1 MTPGVIIRNGSGRPD
16 RSCVLEVRRSLL
28 AALGHHVVA
37 DLLTF
42 HEGAH
47 PGALDRTDVHEHVL
61 AAVGRL
67 DKTKAFLGIEEL
79 HGTCGHHGL
88 LAFVRSANPI
98 TRTSCVGSSEFWE
111 LAEHPDAGA

>member
-1 MTPGVIIRNGSGRPD
+1 MTPGVTSGTDQDDP
-16 RSCVLEVRRSLL
+16 
-28 AALGHHVVA
+28 LGHHVVA
-37 DLLTF
+37 DLLAF

-79 HGTCGHHGL
+79 HGTCGHRGL
-88 LAFVRSANPI
+88 LEFVRSANPI
-98 TRTSCVGSSEFWE
+98 TRTSCVGSSEFWGAKLSTLTRE
-111 LAEHPDAGA
+111 RSKAGRKLVAAAI